1 MRTASTLF
9 ITSHNTGELLGTREA
24 NRDIKQP
31 DRVVIPPYHTP
42 NACPSD
48 KLSDNEY
55 WALLDSNGKPVRD
68 YQDGV
73 WVKKE
78 RQVKVTAYLKADGTQ
93 SKEFDDVSLIAD
105 DYTQEKPL
113 TQWDE
118 WNGTAWVTNQSNKY
132 IAEYDQVDS
141 SRRAAYRNVSE
152 PLYMEALRK
161 EARGLTDDAA
171 DFRNQA
177 DAAVELIK
185 AEFPWPTQVEVS

>member
-1 MRTASTLF
+1 MILH
-9 ITSHNTGELLGTREA
+9 ITSHKTGELLGTRESIE
-24 NRDIKQP
+24 DIKNP

-42 NACPSD
+42 SAFPSD
-48 KLSDNEY
+48 KLSYNEY
-55 WALLDSNGKPVRD
+55 WALLDSNGNPVRD
-68 YQDGV
+68 YQDGE

-78 RQVKVTAYLKADGTQ
+78 RQVKVTAYLKDDGVKT
-93 SKEFDDVSLIAD
+93 KEFDDKSLVD
-105 DYTQEKPL
+105 DNYTLEKPS

-141 SRRAAYRNVSE
+141 ARRDAYRNVSD

-185 AEFPWPTQVEVS
+185 AENPWPTPPTN

>member
-1 MRTASTLF
+1 MKIAYHYNPESGVFSGESSVNKVSGYNDHIKPQCSTWV
-9 ITSHNTGELLGTREA
+9 SP
-24 NRDIKQP
+24 P
-31 DRVVIPPYHTP
+31 DFDEETEQ
-42 NACPSD
+42 A
-48 KLSDNEY
+48 KF
-55 WALLDSNGKPVRD
+55 
-68 YQDGV
+68 DGV
-73 WVKKE
+73 HQKWIVELKHVE
-78 RQVKVTAYLKADGTQ
+78 VTAYHKQTQ
-93 SKEFDDVSLIAD
+93 EPKQFDDVSLIAD

-118 WNGTAWVTNQSNKY
+118 WNGTTWVTNQSNKY

-141 SRRAAYRNVSE
+141 ARRAAYRNVSD

>member
-1 MRTASTLF
+1 MESTYYW
-9 ITSHNTGELLGTREA
+9 S
-24 NRDIKQP
+24 
-31 DRVVIPPYHTP
+31 VIDAETKEVSPIEVKADFRGGVYHIP
-42 NACPSD
+42 ID
-48 KLSDNEY
+48 
-55 WALLDSNGKPVRD
+55 ALLV
-68 YQDGV
+68 
-73 WVKKE
+73 
-78 RQVKVTAYLKADGTQ
+78 
-93 SKEFDDVSLIAD
+93 
-105 DYTQEKPL
+105 KPL
-113 TQWDE
+113 PQKNGFVVVALEDLSGTEYVEDHRGVRIYDKSDCSKSETVTDLGEIKEGFTLDKPTTTFDE

-141 SRRAAYRNVSE
+141 DRRAAYRNVSD

>member
-1 MRTASTLF
+1 MILY
-9 ITSHNTGELLGTREA
+9 ITSHKDGRLLGTREA
-24 NRDIKQP
+24 EKDIKQP
-31 DRVVIPPYHTP
+31 ERLVIPPYQTP
-42 NACPSD
+42 NDLPRESLDVYEFWAYLD
-48 KLSDNEY
+48 KN
-55 WALLDSNGKPVRD
+55 NKPVRN
-68 YQDGV
+68 YQLGA
-73 WVKKE
+73 WVKQKCH
-78 RQVKVTAYLKADGTQ
+78 VKVIAYLKNDATKQ
-93 SKEFDDVSLIAD
+93 QEFDDVSLISD
-105 DYTQEKPL
+105 DYTKEKPL

-141 SRRAAYRNVSE
+141 ARRAAYRNVSD